1 MDTMMRNVLRKR
13 SLVMSVVMTVGM
25 LVAAMALPVPVQAQQ
40 REAGSAAAG
49 PLAEEVYKNIQVLQG
64 VPADQIRPTMQLISS
79 SLGVRCG
86 HCHVSGAQERD
97 DKPEKQI
104 ARKMIRMVLSNNR
117 EYFDGE
123 RELSCFTCHRGNRRP
138 VGTPI
143 PADMGRTSR
152 IPSNVDRRELPDPV
166 ALLDKYI
173 EATGGASAV
182 ASISSRTATGAV
194 ESAANNPFPVEVYR
208 KGKDKGLVIT
218 RMVGND
224 TSVGVDGDSGWTS
237 SPGRGTR
244 DMTAGAA
251 QAALLEDDLY
261 LLQNV
266 KQQYTRWRHGSP
278 EEVNGAQAF
287 VLNGTSV
294 GRGPG
299 QVPVR
304 LYLDQQSGLLLR
316 LMHFVETPL
325 GRLPTQI
332 DYSDYREVDG
342 IQVPFRI
349 SSIRPDT
356 RGTLVLEKVEH
367 NTPIDDSMFVKPDA
381 M

>member
-1 MDTMMRNVLRKR
+1 MSVLIEGR
-13 SLVMSVVMTVGM
+13 LVMSVRMTVGM
-25 LVAAMALPVPVQAQQ
+25 LAAVLALPVPVQAQS
-40 REAGSAAAG
+40 EDGSAAEG
-49 PLAEEVYKNIQVLQG
+49 PLAEDVYKNIQVLQG

-86 HCHVSGAQERD
+86 HCHVSNAQERD

-143 PADMGRTSR
+143 PSDMGRRSR
-152 IPSNVDRRELPDPV
+152 SPSNVDRSELPDPV

-182 ASISSRTATGAV
+182 AAISSRTATGSV
-194 ESAANNPFPVEVYR
+194 ESAASNPFPVEVYR

-224 TSVGVDGDSGWTS
+224 TSVGVNGDGGWTS

-244 DMTAGAA
+244 DMTAGAT

-266 KQQYTRWRHGSP
+266 KQHYTRWRHGSP
-278 EEVNGAQAF
+278 EDVNGAQTY
-287 VLNGTSV
+287 VLNGSSS
-294 GRGPG
+294 GRT
-299 QVPVR
+299 PVR

-316 LMHFVETPL
+316 LMHFAETPL

-332 DYSDYREVDG
+332 DYSDYRVVDG

-349 SSIRPDT
+349 FSIRPDT
-356 RGTLVLEKVEH
+356 RGTLLLETVEH
-367 NTPIDDSMFVKPDA
+367 NTPIDNSKFVKPDV